1 MPRSFPAAK
10 NRHPLMPAK
19 FANFAK
25 FAKFANFAIFG
36 MVDALL
42 GHPASGRLFQPPRC
56 PNRSAADVRVS

>member
-10 NRHPLMPAK
+10 NRLPLMP
-19 FANFAK
+19 AK